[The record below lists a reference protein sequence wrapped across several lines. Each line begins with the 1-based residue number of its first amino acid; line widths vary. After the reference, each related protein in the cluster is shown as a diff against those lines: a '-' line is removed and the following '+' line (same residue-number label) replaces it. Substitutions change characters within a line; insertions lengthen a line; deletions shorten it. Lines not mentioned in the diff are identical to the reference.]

1 MMMMMSEQPPDEEGA
16 NLAAQFFKALS
27 DRNIS
32 LDLDDDDDDD
42 DEDYEDDS
50 NSSNN
55 NNNTNDD
62 EEDENADDDDAILR
76 EYDVPVTSSTED
88 GITMGELTDTQIY
101 DEMKDRVLESA
112 GAFVELASVSMVG
125 VGDDDDYDDE
135 DDDGALV
142 MVGGRGENLGID
154 AKGGGDGM
162 YYRPPTIVPDSG
174 LTAGEVVELGELS
187 VCVREREMDSF
198 RFHLLLP
205 R

>member
-1 MMMMMSEQPPDEEGA
+1 MMMMMMMSEQPPDEEGA

-42 DEDYEDDS
+42 DDEDDS

-55 NNNTNDD
+55 TNDE

-76 EYDVPVTSSTED
+76 EYDVPTSTGED

-125 VGDDDDYDDE
+125 VGDDDDDYDDE

-142 MVGGRGENLGID
+142 MAGGRGENLGID
-154 AKGGGDGM
+154 AEGGGDGM
-162 YYRPPTIVPDSG
+162 YRPPTIVPDSG

-187 VCVREREMDSF
+187 VCVCEREMDSF
-198 RFHLLLP
+198 RFHLFVP

>member
-42 DEDYEDDS
+42 DDDDEDDS
-50 NSSNN
+50 NSSS
-55 NNNTNDD
+55 NNTNDE
-62 EEDENADDDDAILR
+62 EEDENADDDDDAILR
-76 EYDVPVTSSTED
+76 EYDVPTSTGED

-187 VCVREREMDSF
+187 VCV
-198 RFHLLLP
+198 
-205 R
+205 